1 MGLIFVA
8 VALSVGAL
16 VYFVVSGLKGYEE
29 RLSQEVARKEAL
41 LTKVTLISESLA
53 QYNGRPAARGRRKPL
68 IGYIEQL
75 AARNGLKDRIQLN
88 LVPTDKARGVE
99 AINIK
104 LDNLSLDD
112 MVSFIHAIENSKPV
126 LVVDQMEI
134 TNSFRS
140 QDQLRLSIRVLAQ
153 K

>member
-41 LTKVTLISESLA
+41 LTKVSLISESLA

-68 IGYIEQL
+68 IG
-75 AARNGLKDRIQLN
+75 
-88 LVPTDKARGVE
+88 

>member
-41 LTKVTLISESLA
+41 LTKVTLISESL
-53 QYNGRPAARGRRKPL
+53 AARGRRKPL